1 MLARFSFP
9 LWLWV
14 AVGAAQSPDLKLVE
28 QIVAKVNNE
37 IITQGEV
44 ARSRRQLEAELK
56 RQALSG
62 AKLEQTLKEAEKD
75 FLRERIDQL
84 LLVQKARDLN
94 VNVDS
99 EVSKYLAEL
108 QLQFKI
114 SDPDKLQEFVR
125 EQSGL
130 PFEDFR
136 QQTKDGFLTRRV
148 IQQEVGSKINVSR
161 AEAQKYFE
169 EHKNEFVREEQV
181 LLREIFV
188 STEGKDAAGVAAA
201 EKKAKE
207 LVERARK
214 KENFGNLARDNS
226 DAATAPNYGEL
237 GAFKRGDLRKDIEE
251 IVFKQ
256 SRSYVTDPIRQPN
269 GFLILRVEDHYEAGL
284 QPFELVENE
293 VMGRLFEPRMQPAV
307 RAYLTKLRLDAF
319 LEIRSGW
326 VDSGAP
332 AGKDTTWKD
341 PAQFKPQTVTKEE
354 VASRI
359 RRRRLLWLIPMPMT
373 KTAVR
378 TRSSGT

>member
-14 AVGAAQSPDLKLVE
+14 AAGAAQSPDLKLVE

-256 SRSYVTDPIRQPN
+256 SRGYVTDPIRQPN
-269 GFLILRVEDHYEAGL
+269 GFLILRLEDHYEAGL

-293 VMGRLFEPRMQPAV
+293 VMSRLFEPRMQPAV

-359 RRRRLLWLIPMPMT
+359 RRRRLLWLIPMPFT